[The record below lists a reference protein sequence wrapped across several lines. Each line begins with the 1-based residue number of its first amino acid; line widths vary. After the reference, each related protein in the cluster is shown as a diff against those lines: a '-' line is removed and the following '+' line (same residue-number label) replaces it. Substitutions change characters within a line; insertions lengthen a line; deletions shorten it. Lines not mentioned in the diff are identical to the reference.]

1 MAADERRTNNCSF
14 APMPTELLKD
24 LAYIEGAWCAARDG
38 ATFLVTDPAHGGL
51 IGTVPDLSPADTER
65 AIAAAQAAFPG
76 WSRRTGLERA
86 DLLWRWHALVV
97 EHARP
102 LAELMTRECGKPLA
116 ESIGEV
122 RYGAS
127 FIRWC
132 AEEARRGYGE
142 VIPPEQHDR
151 RLLVL
156 RQPLGVVSAITPW
169 NFPMSMITRKV
180 SPALAAGCTVVLKP
194 SEETPLSALALAA
207 LAQEAGIPA
216 GVLNVVTTTRS
227 KDVGLLLCTDPRVR
241 KVTFTGS
248 TAVGKQIMAMA
259 AGTVKRVSLELGGN
273 APFIVFDDADLEAAV
288 EGAIASKF
296 RNAGQTCVCANR
308 ILVQRGIAD
317 RFITALTERAG
328 ALRMGH
334 GLEEGV
340 QLGPLINDRAVSK
353 VERLVRDAV
362 EQGAHLLTGGKASNG
377 RFFPATVLTGVTPEM
392 ACFREEVFG
401 PVVPVTVFDTEAEA
415 IALANDT
422 PYGLAAYFFTQDLAR
437 SWRVGEALDFGM
449 VGLNTGLISTAAAP
463 FGGVKESGIGRE
475 GSRHALEEFTGLKY
489 LAMAGLEAR

>member
-1 MAADERRTNNCSF
+1 MAID
-14 APMPTELLKD
+14 LLKN
-24 LAYIEGAWCAARDG
+24 LAYINGSWCAAHEN
-38 ATFLVTDPAHGGL
+38 ATFPVTDPANDAV
-51 IGTVPDLSPADTER
+51 IGTVPDLSPADTDR
-65 AIAAAQAAFPG
+65 AIAAAQAAFAD

-97 EHARP
+97 EHARQ

-142 VIPPEQHDR
+142 VVPSEQQDR

-156 RQPLGVVSAITPW
+156 RQPVGVVSAITPW

-207 LAQEAGIPA
+207 LAHEAGLPP
-216 GVLNVVTTTRS
+216 GVLNVVTTTQARE
-227 KDVGLLLCTDPRVR
+227 VGQLLSTDPRVR

-248 TAVGKQIMAMA
+248 TAVGKQIMALA

-288 EGAIASKF
+288 DGAIASKF

-308 ILVQRGIAD
+308 ILVQRGIAE
-317 RFITALTERAG
+317 RFIPALSERAR
-328 ALRMGH
+328 ALRVGH

-340 QLGPLINDRAVSK
+340 QLGPLINDRAVAK
-353 VERLVRDAV
+353 VERLVADAV
-362 EQGAHLLTGGKASNG
+362 AQGARLLNGGSARAG
-377 RFFPATVLTGVTPEM
+377 RFFPATVLAGVTPDM
-392 ACFREEVFG
+392 ACFREEIFG
-401 PVVPVTVFDTEAEA
+401 PVVPVTLFDTEEEA

-422 PYGLAAYFFTQDLAR
+422 PYGLAAYFYTRDLAR
-437 SWRVGEALDFGM
+437 SWRVAEALAFGM

-463 FGGVKESGIGRE
+463 FGGMKESGIGRE
-475 GSRHALEEFTGLKY
+475 GSGHALEEFTEMKY
-489 LAMAGLEAR
+489 LAMAGLGAR

>member
-1 MAADERRTNNCSF
+1 MRADERRLNGCSF
-14 APMPTELLKD
+14 ATMPIELLKD
-24 LAYIEGAWCAARDG
+24 LAYIDGAWCAALDG
-38 ATFLVTDPAHGGL
+38 ATFPVTDPAHEDL
-51 IGTVPDLSPADTER
+51 IGTVPDLSPADTDR
-65 AIAAAQAAFPG
+65 AIAAAHTAFPE

-132 AEEARRGYGE
+132 AEEARRVPGE
-142 VIPPEQHDR
+142 VIPSEQHDR

-156 RQPLGVVSAITPW
+156 RQPVGVVSAITPW

-180 SPALAAGCTVVLKP
+180 SPALAAGCSVVLKP
-194 SEETPLSALALAA
+194 SEETPLSALGLAA
-207 LAQEAGIPA
+207 LAHEAGIPP
-216 GVLNVVTTTRS
+216 GVLNVLTTTQA
-227 KDVGLLLCTDPRVR
+227 KEVGHLLCTDPRVR

-248 TAVGKQIMAMA
+248 TAVGKQIMALA

-288 EGAIASKF
+288 DGAIASKF

-317 RFITALTERAG
+317 RFITALTERVRT
-328 ALRMGH
+328 LRMGH

-340 QLGPLINDRAVSK
+340 QLGPLINDRALAK
-353 VERLVRDAV
+353 VERLVNDAV
-362 EQGAHLLTGGKASNG
+362 EQGAHLQTGGKASTG
-377 RFFPATVLTGVTPEM
+377 RFFPATVLTGITPDM
-392 ACFREEVFG
+392 ACFREEIFG

-422 PYGLAAYFFTQDLAR
+422 PYGLAAYFYTRDLAR
-437 SWRVGEALDFGM
+437 SWRVGEALAFGM

-463 FGGVKESGIGRE
+463 FGGVKESGMGRE
-475 GSRHALEEFTGLKY
+475 GSRHALDEFTELKY